1 MRGAGEQMR
10 LTHAGTELSA
20 ETLRNPPVVICN
32 YVFDTLT
39 QDAFRVKDGTIGQG
53 MVTVKSAEPDA
64 DTREDGSFTHDLIR
78 HMRCEWTF
86 EDVDLSKRA
95 EARAGPAP
103 PCPALMPVSLP
114 TPPPSALRR
123 RGLRRDPA
131 VVR

>member
-1 MRGAGEQMR
+1 MK

-39 QDAFRVKDGTIGQG
+39 QDAFRVKDGSIGQG

-86 EDVDLSKRA
+86 EDVDLSQR
-95 EARAGPAP
+95 ARARRLP
-103 PCPALMPVSLP
+103 PRVPCAHTLP
-114 TPPPSALRR
+114 PTRQRSMAMRTLTRSCGRTPSWS
-123 RGLRRDPA
+123 RGRC
-131 VVR
+131 